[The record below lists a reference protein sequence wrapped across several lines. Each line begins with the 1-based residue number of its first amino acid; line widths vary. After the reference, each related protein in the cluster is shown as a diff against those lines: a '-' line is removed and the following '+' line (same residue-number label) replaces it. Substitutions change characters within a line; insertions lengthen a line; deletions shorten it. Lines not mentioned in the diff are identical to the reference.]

1 MKANLRADM
10 LKQLRRKVDPEE
22 HRAIRQLWID
32 HSIAEDSRDIP
43 GLMATLTEDC
53 VYTIANHNVSWQG
66 KEGATRFYQQL
77 LTAFPDIHFD
87 LQQIVIG
94 PQGVFEEA
102 HVTGTYASQWLD
114 MPPPDGRRIEFDV
127 VIVFPWNPEQQLF
140 NGERIYFFNLKPA
153 NGSQAI

>member
-1 MKANLRADM
+1 MAAD
-10 LKQLRRKVDPEE
+10 LSASIVKQLRRKVDPDE
-22 HRAIRQLWID
+22 HRAIRKLWID
-32 HSIAEDSRDIP
+32 HSVAEDARDIP

-53 VYTIANHNVSWQG
+53 IYTIANHNVSWHG

-87 LQQIVIG
+87 LQHIVIG

-102 HVTGTYASQWLD
+102 HVTGTYEGQWLD
-114 MPPPDGRRIEFDV
+114 MPPPDGQRVEFDV
-127 VIVFPWNPEQQLF
+127 VIVFPWNPDQQLF

-153 NGSQAI
+153 NGSQAV